1 MSFSNRVKKEV
12 CKNKIKNRIEA
23 LVELSSIVKTNA
35 SISIRNAFYN
45 IVFTT
50 ENEDISDRIYK
61 LIKKVY
67 DYESKVSYLENNQ
80 LQKNGIYIITI
91 EDEDV
96 VLRLLKDSGLDI
108 YGSYT
113 VDEDILLARLKSE
126 SENKRAA
133 YIRGCFLGSGSI
145 VDPNKSYHLEIIAS
159 KREDVSLILKV
170 FLSFGIDA
178 KVTNRKDKFVVYVNE
193 MEKISDFL
201 NIVGA
206 NGAMLELENISALK
220 DLRNNINRQVNCD
233 TANINKTVRAAQKQI
248 EEINYIDRY
257 IGIENLPM
265 NLQEIAKL
273 RVAHPESSLKELGE
287 RLDPPLGK
295 SGVSHRL
302 KKIEEISDKHRKNKE
317 KNI

>member
-1 MSFSNRVKKEV
+1 MSFSNDVKKEI

-61 LIKKVY
+61 LVKKVY
-67 DYESKVSYLENNQ
+67 DYDSKISYLENNQ
-80 LQKNGIYIITI
+80 LQKNGIYLVTI
-91 EDEDV
+91 EDEEV
-96 VLRLLKDSGLDI
+96 VLSLLKDSGLDL
-108 YGSYT
+108 YGNYT
-113 VDEDILLARLKSE
+113 VEEDILLSRLKSE

-170 FLSFGIDA
+170 FLSFNIEA
-178 KVTNRKDKFVVYVNE
+178 KVTNRKDKFVIYINE
-193 MEKISDFL
+193 VEKISDFL

-206 NGAMLELENISALK
+206 NASMLELENITALK
-220 DLRNNINRQVNCD
+220 ELRNNINRQVNCD

-248 EEINYIDRY
+248 EDIKYIDRY
-257 IGIENLPM
+257 IGIKNLPK
-265 NLQEIAKL
+265 NLQEIAFL
-273 RVAHPESSLKELGE
+273 RVNHPESSLKELGE
-287 RLDPPLGK
+287 KLDPPLGK

-302 KKIEEISDKHRKNKE
+302 KKIEAISDKHRKEKE
-317 KNI
+317 KKI